1 MRRTHIPMQKQRG
14 IALITAVLIVALA
27 TILAVNVSFRGYL
40 DQRRSATQFIMDQ
53 GFEVALGA
61 EAWAADTLQ
70 KDFKAN
76 PRTVDFTQMWATPLP
91 PIPIEGGEVEGGL
104 EDMQGRFNLNDLID
118 HQTGKPDPK
127 AIARFQMLLEL
138 LQLEPAWADAIADW
152 IDADTDP
159 EIPDGAEDTVYTSL
173 TPSYR
178 TANMPI
184 TRTSELLALNGFGI
198 DRYRKL
204 EPFISALPPS
214 EQGLSVNVCTAPP
227 EVIDAIVGEV
237 NFSQSKDNV
246 VESRKRGCFPTKEV
260 ALASITDAQRKQ
272 EVQRILTETSKYFG
286 ATIFVT
292 IGATQFTMYSL
303 LQSSGQAG
311 QNTTFRP
318 ILRSFGSA

>member
-1 MRRTHIPMQKQRG
+1 MKPLRPMKNKQSG
-14 IALITAVLIVALA
+14 IALITAILIVALA
-27 TILAVNVSFRGYL
+27 TILATNVSFRGYL
-40 DQRRSATQFIMDQ
+40 DQRRTSTQFIMDQ
-53 GFEVALGA
+53 GYEVALGA

-70 KDFKAN
+70 KDLKGAK
-76 PRTVDFTQMWATPLP
+76 TVDFTQAWATPLP
-91 PIPIEGGEVEGGL
+91 PIPIEGGDVEGGL
-104 EDMQGRFNLNDLID
+104 EDMQGRINLNDLID
-118 HQTGKPDPK
+118 PSTGKADPK
-127 AIARFQMLLEL
+127 SVARFQMLLEL
-138 LQLEPAWADAIADW
+138 LEIEPAWAQAIADW

-204 EPFISALPPS
+204 EPFITALPPS
-214 EQGLSVNVCTAPP
+214 GQGLVVNVCTAPP
-227 EVIDAIVGEV
+227 EVIDAIIGEV

-246 VESRKRGCFPTKEV
+246 VESRKRGCFPSKDV
-260 ALASITDAQRKQ
+260 ATGPVNDPQRKQ
-272 EVQRILTETSKYFG
+272 EVQRMLTETSKYFR

-292 IGATQFTMYSL
+292 IGSTQFTMYSL
-303 LQSSGQAG
+303 LYSAG
-311 QNTTFRP
+311 GPMAAYRP

>member
-1 MRRTHIPMQKQRG
+1 MRAIKSRSSQRG

-27 TILAVNVSFRGYL
+27 TILAVNVSFHGYL
-40 DQRRSATQFIMDQ
+40 DQRRSSTRFILDQ
-53 GFEVALGA
+53 GYEVALGA

-70 KDFKAN
+70 KDMRAAK
-76 PRTVDFTQMWATPLP
+76 TVDFTQAWATPLP

-104 EDMQGRFNLNDLID
+104 EDMQGRFNLNALID
-118 HQTGKPDPK
+118 PNTGKADPK
-127 AIARFQMLLEL
+127 ALARFQMLLQL
-138 LQLEPAWADAIADW
+138 LQLEPAWAQAIADW

-198 DRYRKL
+198 ERYRKL
-204 EPFISALPPS
+204 EPFVSALPVS
-214 EQGLSVNVCTAPP
+214 QQGGLSINVCTAPP
-227 EVIDAIVGEV
+227 EVLDAIIGEV

-246 VESRKRGCFPTKEV
+246 AESRKRGCFPTADV
-260 ALASITDAQRKQ
+260 ALSSINDPQRKQ
-272 EVQRILTETSKYFG
+272 EVQRMLVETSRYFR

-292 IGATQFTMYSL
+292 IGSTQFTMYSL
-303 LQSSGQAG
+303 LYSAGGQAG
-311 QNTTFRP
+311 AFRP